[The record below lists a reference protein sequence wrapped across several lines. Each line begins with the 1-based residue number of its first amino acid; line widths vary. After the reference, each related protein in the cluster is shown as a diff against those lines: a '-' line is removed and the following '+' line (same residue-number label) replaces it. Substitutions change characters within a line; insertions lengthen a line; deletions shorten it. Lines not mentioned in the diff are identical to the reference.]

1 MVTVIVIFGVYFSL
15 LLALLVGW
23 FLVFQ
28 NGSRS
33 ASIEEQSITVIV
45 PFRNEEQNLP
55 NLLKS
60 LAGQNYPSKLYEVI
74 LVDDHS
80 ADHSASIV
88 RQFID
93 EHSNFSLLVLPEGVE
108 GKKRAIDFGVRH
120 CVHEIIVTTDAD
132 CTLPPNWLKSISS
145 SFTQH
150 LNMLVGGVKIVSGP
164 TLFSKLQAM
173 EFASLVGSG
182 FATLGFQLP
191 TMANGANLAFRKAA
205 FQKVNGYERSYHIAS
220 GDDEHL
226 MQKMH
231 AQFPGSVRPMTD
243 AQSVVLTKPLPTL
256 SDFVQQRL
264 RWAAKWKHNPSVIT
278 QSVAVLV
285 LIFQITY
292 AISLVMVVLQ
302 GFDNQLLIFLLLAK
316 WVLEFLF
323 LYAVYLFL
331 KLRWHWLSFFLLQL
345 CYPFYVVAVGAQSLF
360 ARVEWK
366 GRK

>member
-1 MVTVIVIFGVYFSL
+1 
-15 LLALLVGW
+15 
-23 FLVFQ
+23 
-28 NGSRS
+28 
-33 ASIEEQSITVIV
+33 
-45 PFRNEEQNLP
+45 
-55 NLLKS
+55 
-60 LAGQNYPSKLYEVI
+60 
-74 LVDDHS
+74 
-80 ADHSASIV
+80 
-88 RQFID
+88 
-93 EHSNFSLLVLPEGVE
+93 
-108 GKKRAIDFGVRH
+108 
-120 CVHEIIVTTDAD
+120 
-132 CTLPPNWLKSISS
+132 
-145 SFTQH
+145 
-150 LNMLVGGVKIVSGP
+150 
-164 TLFSKLQAM
+164 
-173 EFASLVGSG
+173 
-182 FATLGFQLP
+182 
-191 TMANGANLAFRKAA
+191 
-205 FQKVNGYERSYHIAS
+205 SYHIAS

-323 LYAVYLFL
+323 LYAVHLFL

>member
-60 LAGQNYPSKLYEVI
+60 LAGQNYPSKLYELI

-80 ADHSASIV
+80 TDHSASIV

-93 EHSNFSLLVLPEGVE
+93 EHSNFTLLVLPEGVE
-108 GKKRAIDFGVRH
+108 GKKKAIDFGVRH

-132 CTLPPNWLKSISS
+132 CTVPPNWLKSISS
-145 SFTQH
+145 SFTRQ

-182 FATLGFQLP
+182 FATLGFHLP
-191 TMANGANLAFRKAA
+191 TMANGANLAFRKTA
-205 FQKVNGYERSYHIAS
+205 FQKVNGYVGSYHIAS

-256 SDFVQQRL
+256 SDFVRQRL

-323 LYAVYLFL
+323 LYAVHLFL

-345 CYPFYVVAVGAQSLF
+345 CYPFYVIAVGAQSLF
-360 ARVEWK
+360 VRVEWK
-366 GRK
+366 GRR